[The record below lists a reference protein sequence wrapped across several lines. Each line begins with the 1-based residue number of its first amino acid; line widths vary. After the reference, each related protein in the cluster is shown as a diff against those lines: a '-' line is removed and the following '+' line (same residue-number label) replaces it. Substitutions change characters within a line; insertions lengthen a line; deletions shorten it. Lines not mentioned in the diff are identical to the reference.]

1 MQYPA
6 LSGAISS
13 SGVSVS
19 ESVSVTAKVG
29 ERVRQHRASRG
40 WTLSE
45 LAERSGVSRRMLISV
60 EHGTSNASIATLLRI
75 SDALGVGLPALVDV
89 QRPSRFAITRNGCAP
104 LLWRGTHG
112 GSAHMVAGTEPP
124 DVVELWDWVLQPG
137 EQHVSEAHSAG
148 TRELLLVLAGQVE
161 LRVGEQTERLNA
173 GDSATFAGDL
183 DHAYAAPD
191 DAQMPSRFALTVF
204 QPHVQVARR

>member
-1 MQYPA
+1 VHYTA
-6 LSGAISS
+6 LEGAKSGRD
-13 SGVSVS
+13 VS
-19 ESVSVTAKVG
+19 ESVSVTTKIG
-29 ERVRQHRASRG
+29 ERVRQHRADRG

-45 LAERSGVSRRMLISV
+45 LADRSGVSRRMLISV

-89 QRPSRFAITRNGCAP
+89 QRPSPFTVTREGCTP
-104 LLWRGTHG
+104 VLWRGPHG
-112 GSAHMVAGTEPP
+112 GSARMVAGTEPP
-124 DVVELWDWVLQPG
+124 DVVELWDWLLQPG

-161 LRVGEQTERLNA
+161 LRVGEQTERLNV

-183 DHAYAAPD
+183 DHGYAAPG
-191 DAQMPSRFALTVF
+191 DAQAPSRFALTVF
-204 QPHVQVARR
+204 QPHVQGARR